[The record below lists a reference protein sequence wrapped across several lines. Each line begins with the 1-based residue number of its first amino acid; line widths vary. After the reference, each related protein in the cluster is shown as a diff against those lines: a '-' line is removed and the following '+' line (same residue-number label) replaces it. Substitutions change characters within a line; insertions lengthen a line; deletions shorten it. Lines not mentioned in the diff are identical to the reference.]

1 MIEDSSCFLS
11 LGNPSPEEAKL
22 SINKFFDLRK
32 KKLSDSQKDMINV
45 YLKENS
51 NSRFSWL
58 LGIMC
63 AKWAELLDSKIENG
77 TEGLIFQY
85 LSHVESHIGI
95 TLLTFVLGILVTV
108 KHGICESEML
118 DLLSCEDSV
127 LNIIFF
133 NEDTKVRR
141 FPAVIWTL
149 TKKLL
154 DPFLSTQ
161 VLGGRT
167 LTMFSCEAYRT
178 VVKKY
183 LQNKGCS
190 IKAYAQVLVDYF
202 FGKWAEGQK
211 KPVSPSSSVTKD
223 RFVLD
228 QPLAYGPNPN
238 RRKLEELPYQ
248 VLQLNDSIRDNFLL
262 DATWLLYK
270 FCGSDPYQMLEDLSM
285 HQRTLSESDKQ
296 LELLENL
303 VQLSSYALRSDGSQ
317 FFSQMYGRMKSPFS
331 NSDISSEYPAIKS
344 IYDTSCKPPLSC
356 LLPLGHC
363 LKEPSMLQVTANCN
377 GDLNSSPESPN
388 SKSFPFTGLYTIK
401 EDKAHAVSIS
411 SDSNEIIVWNIYEQ
425 CAVRRFTN
433 INQPKDIKMIDS
445 HRALVLCNRELKVY
459 HLDQGTLLV
468 KLKGVMNQK
477 MPYYGLHNENYAV
490 SLSRNRMY
498 VNMTNLNTGDLE
510 TTFKVGED
518 RYIAC
523 LLFYIFR
530 IHLIYKFSIHL
541 NTESGCF

>member
-1 MIEDSSCFLS
+1 M
-11 LGNPSPEEAKL
+11 L
-22 SINKFFDLRK
+22 SIRK
-32 KKLSDSQKDMINV
+32 KKLSDTQKDMINT
-45 YLKENS
+45 YLNENS
-51 NSRFSWL
+51 NSRFSSL
-58 LGIMC
+58 LGIMYVQ
-63 AKWAELLDSKIENG
+63 WAELLDAKIENG
-77 TEGLIFQY
+77 IEGLIFQY
-85 LSHVESHIGI
+85 LSNVECHIGI
-95 TLLTFVLGILVTV
+95 TLLTFVLGILVTA

-118 DLLSCEDSV
+118 DLLSCEDSI

-133 NEDTKVRR
+133 NEDTKVCR
-141 FPAVIWTL
+141 FPAVMWAL

-190 IKAYAQVLVDYF
+190 MKAYAQVLVDYF

-211 KPVSPSSSVTKD
+211 KPVSPSSSVSKD
-223 RFVLD
+223 RLVLD

-248 VLQLNDSIRDNFLL
+248 VLQINDSIRDNFLL

-285 HQRTLSESDKQ
+285 YQRTLSESDKQ
-296 LELLENL
+296 LEVLENL

-317 FFSQMYGRMKSPFS
+317 FFSQMYGRMKKSFS
-331 NSDISSEYPAIKS
+331 NSDISNEYPAIKS

-356 LLPLGHC
+356 LLPLGTC
-363 LKEPSMLQVTANCN
+363 LKEPSMLEVTANCN
-377 GDLNSSPESPN
+377 GDLNSSPESPS
-388 SKSFPFTGLYTIK
+388 SKGFPFTGLYTIK
-401 EDKAHAVSIS
+401 DDKAHAVSIS
-411 SDSNEIIVWNIYEQ
+411 SDTNEIVVWNIYEQ

-433 INQPKDIKMIDS
+433 INQPKDIKMVDS

-477 MPYYGLHNENYAV
+477 MPYYGLHNEDNAV

-498 VNMTNLNTGDLE
+498 VNMTNLSTGDLE

-523 LLFYIFR
+523 FLFSTFIVC
-530 IHLIYKFSIHL
+530 FSCL
-541 NTESGCF
+541 